1 MKTKWSVRTRLIL
14 AFAIILIIP
23 SLSIGLFSYNQAKAI
38 VQNEIVDAAG
48 ENVMLLND
56 KVTSLIEDGMSDVQF
71 LARLVQANGDKGEEG
86 SPTRKLV
93 NHYQAQHSD
102 LVSTFVGTKDGVM
115 IQEPKLKLAPD
126 YDPRKRDWYKQAM
139 ENKGQTIVSPPYHTA
154 SAGAEVITVSRMTDD
169 GSGVVAMNMN
179 LKSIVEMTKQ
189 MHIGEQGYV
198 TILDRTHK
206 YVAHPT
212 QKLGFES
219 KEDWIDELY
228 SKESGSI
235 SYIFEGQ
242 QKDMIYTTNELTGWK
257 ILGTMYTKEYE
268 EASVPIFQTA
278 VIVIAISILLGSAV
292 VFVIV
297 RSITNP
303 LKRLIQSAQLISDG
317 DLTVRIN
324 AQSKDELGKLS
335 DSFDTMTESLRT
347 VLHEVSD
354 TSMHLASSSQELAA
368 ASEQSAQAAQYT
380 ADSMGQLAEGSDSQ
394 VASMDAAEMI
404 VQEIT
409 VGARQIASSS
419 NTVSQ
424 AAIQSSE
431 VVGSGNHSIQRAI
444 KQMESINSS
453 VGELGQSMRGL
464 REQARSIDDIVKAIT
479 AIAGQTNLLALNAS
493 IEAAR
498 AGEHGKGFAVVA
510 SEVRKLAEQSS
521 AMAQQIAETIHHIQS
536 EMEKSASNSE
546 QSAAEVALGI
556 DVIQE
561 AGSAFEEIEQAAQIV
576 STQIQ
581 EVSAAAQ
588 QMSASTEVMAEN
600 MQSIKAVTIQMA
612 DGTQSVSATTE
623 EQLASMQEISN
634 SAEELSSMAERLES
648 LIAKFKL

>member
-1 MKTKWSVRTRLIL
+1 MKIKGSVRTRLIL
-14 AFAIILIIP
+14 AFALILIVP
-23 SLSIGLFSYNQAKAI
+23 SLSIGLFSYDAAKFI
-38 VQNEIVDAAG
+38 VQEEIVDAAK

-56 KVTSLIEDGMSDVQF
+56 KVTTMVLDAKSDVQF
-71 LARLVQANGDKGEEG
+71 LAGIVQATGDKGEEG

-93 NHYQAQHSD
+93 THYQAQNPE
-102 LVSTFVGTKDGVM
+102 LVSTYVGTKDGAM
-115 IQEPKLKLAPD
+115 IQSPKFKMAAD
-126 YDPRKRDWYKQAM
+126 YDPRQRDWYKHAM
-139 ENKGQTIVSPPYHTA
+139 EKKGEVIVSAPYYTA
-154 SAGAEVITVSRMTDD
+154 STGAEVVSISRTIDD
-169 GSGVVAMNMN
+169 GSGVVSMN
-179 LKSIVEMTKQ
+179 LNLKGILEMTKSIK
-189 MHIGEQGYV
+189 IGKQGY
-198 TILDRTHK
+198 TIIMDETRK

-212 QKLGFES
+212 EKLGAES
-219 KEDWIDELY
+219 KADWIDELY
-228 SKESGSI
+228 NKESGTI
-235 SYIFEGQ
+235 SYTFEGEP
-242 QKDMIYTTNELTGWK
+242 KALVFTTNKTTGWK
-257 ILGTMYTKEYE
+257 IIGTMYTKEFE
-268 EASVPIFQTA
+268 QTSAPIFKSA
-278 VIVIAISILLGSAV
+278 LIVIAISLLVGSLV
-292 VFVIV
+292 VFLIV
-297 RSITNP
+297 RSITSP
-303 LKRLIQSAQLISDG
+303 LQRLMNSAQLISAG
-317 DLTVRIN
+317 DLTVRIHS
-324 AQSKDELGKLS
+324 QSNDEFGKLS
-335 DSFDTMTESLRT
+335 NSFDAMTESLRT

-419 NTVSQ
+419 STVSE
-424 AAIQSSE
+424 AAMQSSE

-521 AMAQQIAETIHHIQS
+521 LMAQQIAETIQHIQA
-536 EMEKSASNSE
+536 EMEKSASSSE
-546 QSAAEVALGI
+546 QSAVEVARGI
-556 DVIQE
+556 DVIHE
-561 AGSAFEEIEQAAQIV
+561 AGMAFGQIEQAAQIV
-576 STQIQ
+576 ATQIQ

-588 QMSASTEVMAEN
+588 QMSASTEVMAGN
-600 MQSIKAVTIQMA
+600 MQSIKAVTVQMA
-612 DGTQSVSATTE
+612 DSTQTVSATTE

-648 LIAKFKL
+648 LITKFKV